1 MSGQNMKHLKV
12 KQNYG
17 LELTSI
23 YFNELLFYDGP
34 LREVD
39 FAMKT
44 VPLMFKPQRFYSLI
58 EHEIQH
64 PILVWHNKK
73 NNALELF
80 NGGLRVQVAIEKG
93 YDSIDG
99 IIRSFNMT
107 QPIDEFVLLS
117 KLCAYDEKFMLADPE
132 KVYVE
137 DKAKAKQIFFDR
149 ITEFSEFSEEFL
161 KLLKTEEYKLFDKI
175 RWLQNDDAQNHFKK
189 EDLNLGEGVAKWL
202 EKF

>member
-1 MSGQNMKHLKV
+1 MKHLKV

-17 LELTSI
+17 LELTPI

-58 EHEIQH
+58 EQEIQH

-80 NGGLRVQVAIEKG
+80 NGGLRVQVAIQKG
-93 YDSIDG
+93 YNSIDG

-107 QPIDEFVLLS
+107 QPIDEFVLLNR
-117 KLCAYDEKFMLADPE
+117 LCAYDKKFMQADPE

-189 EDLNLGEGVAKWL
+189 EHLNSGEGVAKWL

>member
-1 MSGQNMKHLKV
+1 MKHLKV

-17 LELTSI
+17 LELTPI
-23 YFNELLFYDGP
+23 YFNELLFYDVYANHHRP
-34 LREVD
+34 VD
-39 FAMKT
+39 FAIKT
-44 VPLMFKPQRFYSLI
+44 VPLMFKPRRFYSLM
-58 EHEIQH
+58 EQEMQH

-107 QPIDEFVLLS
+107 QPINEEFALLS
-117 KLCAYDEKFMLADPE
+117 KLCAYDEKFMKADPE
-132 KVYVE
+132 KVYE
-137 DKAKAKQIFFDR
+137 PDKDKAKQMFFDR

-189 EDLNLGEGVAKWL
+189 EDLNLGEGVAAWL
-202 EKF
+202 DKL